1 MRMVVRLLP
10 SVGFAT
16 GTVIK
21 AGGDQSVHGSAHTT
35 RLDGGN
41 QYVHTGASAAD
52 TVINAGGWQVVQSG
66 ATADNTTVNADG
78 KLQVNAGGA
87 ATNVTRMRVAHW

>member
-1 MRMVVRLLP
+1 TGTVVNTGAQGGPDAENSDGMFVAGTATDTTINANGRQIIA
-10 SVGFAT
+10 VGGLAT

-41 QYVHTGASAAD
+41 QYVHTGASAA
-52 TVINAGGWQVVQSG
+52 
-66 ATADNTTVNADG
+66 
-78 KLQVNAGGA
+78 
-87 ATNVTRMRVAHW
+87 